1 MIQFRVFVH
10 QVVAKTKG
18 EAVIEAP
25 KKAHRAANDGMKE
38 HSWVKEFPAVIT
50 VCDEEGIVLEMN
62 DKSLEL
68 FQDDGGEKL
77 IGTNMLDCHPEAAR
91 AKLEHLM
98 ETHQPNVYTI
108 QKKGKRKLVYQT
120 PWFRNGAFA
129 GMIEMILELPEQ
141 VPHFN
146 RDS

>member
-1 MIQFRVFVH
+1 MIQFRV
-10 QVVAKTKG
+10 VVYQRIAKTKG

-25 KKAHRAANDGMKE
+25 KKDHHAANDGMKE

-120 PWFRNGAFA
+120 PWFRKGAFA

-141 VPHFN
+141 VPYFN

>member
-1 MIQFRVFVH
+1 MIQFRVFFLFEH
-10 QVVAKTKG
+10 HKNERRGGYWT
-18 EAVIEAP
+18 P
-25 KKAHRAANDGMKE
+25 KKDHRTANDGMKE

-62 DKSLEL
+62 DKSLAL
-68 FQDDGGEKL
+68 FNDDGGEKL

-91 AKLEHLM
+91 LKLERLM

-108 QKKGKRKLVYQT
+108 QKKGKKKLVYQT
-120 PWFRNGAFA
+120 PWFKNGAFA
-129 GMIEMILELPEQ
+129 GMIEMILEIPEQ
-141 VPHFN
+141 VSHFN